1 MRVGVAD
8 AGPLPQLPEP
18 VVGSFALRRIL
29 QSIVIVLLIAVA
41 VFIVLRL
48 SAGDPARI
56 RAPVFARPDVI
67 EQYRRDFGIDRP
79 LFEQLGSFLLSAL
92 HGDFGR
98 SFRFQAPVMELI
110 LQALPKTLLLAGVS
124 LLLSLASAVVLGSVA
139 ALKPKSIWGWLSSA
153 LAAFGQSAPVFWSGA
168 VLVLVFAVGLRWLP
182 SGGFTGPSS
191 LVLPAIAVT
200 LSILPTQLRVLR
212 ASMEAVL
219 KEEYIRTAQA
229 FGIKQNRITFVYA
242 LKNAC
247 LPLLTVIG
255 VDVGYLL
262 GGVIV
267 AEVVFAFPGIGEL
280 ALVALN
286 ARDYPLIQGITIVTA
301 STFVVVNLLIDLLYG
316 RVDPRIRLERS

>member
-1 MRVGVAD
+1 M
-8 AGPLPQLPEP
+8 
-18 VVGSFALRRIL
+18 SSYALRRIL
-29 QSIVIVLLIAVA
+29 QSVIIVVLIAVT
-41 VFIVLRL
+41 VFVVLRL

-67 EQYRRDFGIDRP
+67 DQYRRDFGIDRP
-79 LFEQLGSFLLSAL
+79 LIEQLASFFWNAVR
-92 HGDFGR
+92 GDFGL
-98 SFRFQAPVMELI
+98 SFRFQAPVTELI

-124 LLLSLASAVVLGSVA
+124 LLLSLTVAVVLGSLA
-139 ALKPKSIWGWLSSA
+139 ALHPRSIWGWLSSA
-153 LAAFGQSAPVFWSGA
+153 LAALGQSAPVFWSGA

-182 SGGFTGPSS
+182 SGGFSGPLS
-191 LVLPAIAVT
+191 LILPAIAVT

-212 ASMEAVL
+212 SSMQAVL
-219 KEEYIRTAQA
+219 KEEYIRTAHA
-229 FGIKQNRITFVYA
+229 FGVGQNRITFVYA

-255 VDVGYLL
+255 VDIGYLL

-301 STFVVVNLLIDLLYG
+301 SAFVIVNLLIDLLYT
-316 RVDPRIRLERS
+316 RIDPRIRMERQ

>member
-1 MRVGVAD
+1 M
-8 AGPLPQLPEP
+8 
-18 VVGSFALRRIL
+18 SSYALRRIL
-29 QSIVIVLLIAVA
+29 QSVIIVVLIAVT
-41 VFIVLRL
+41 VFVVLRL

-67 EQYRRDFGIDRP
+67 DQYRRDFGIDRP
-79 LFEQLGSFLLSAL
+79 LIEQLASFFWNAVR
-92 HGDFGR
+92 GDFGL
-98 SFRFQAPVMELI
+98 SFRFQAPVTELI

-124 LLLSLASAVVLGSVA
+124 LLLSLTVAVVLGSLA
-139 ALKPKSIWGWLSSA
+139 ALHPRSIWGWLSSA
-153 LAAFGQSAPVFWSGA
+153 LAALGQSAPVFWSGA

-182 SGGFTGPSS
+182 SGGFNGPLS
-191 LVLPAIAVT
+191 LILPAIAVT

-212 ASMEAVL
+212 SSMQAVL
-219 KEEYIRTAQA
+219 KEEYIRTAHA
-229 FGIKQNRITFVYA
+229 FGVGQNRITFVYA

-255 VDVGYLL
+255 VDIGYLL

-301 STFVVVNLLIDLLYG
+301 SAFVIVNLLIDLLYT
-316 RVDPRIRLERS
+316 RIDPRIRMERQ